1 MHHSIINLTLT
12 QWNTIKFPK
21 KLATPSFRRSFHK
34 NLINI
39 NYGCEISG
47 INTMNKHYIVII
59 LLYCVYTN
67 FIAFLSIYNYIYI
80 YIKRSKEYQRKI
92 KISIRSQFT
101 DVNNRNLYGRRT
113 NYGRG
118 NSGNIGN
125 TISFPIFL
133 DGLFSKKICCCCEWR
148 ASINRFED

>member
-1 MHHSIINLTLT
+1 MITFFLSFFLITLPFPKDTMNFILCFMDRRTRNWISLLSLLLVLNIEHQKSGYLFMHHSIINLTLT

-80 YIKRSKEYQRKI
+80 YI
-92 KISIRSQFT
+92 
-101 DVNNRNLYGRRT
+101 
-113 NYGRG
+113 
-118 NSGNIGN
+118 
-125 TISFPIFL
+125 
-133 DGLFSKKICCCCEWR
+133 
-148 ASINRFED
+148 